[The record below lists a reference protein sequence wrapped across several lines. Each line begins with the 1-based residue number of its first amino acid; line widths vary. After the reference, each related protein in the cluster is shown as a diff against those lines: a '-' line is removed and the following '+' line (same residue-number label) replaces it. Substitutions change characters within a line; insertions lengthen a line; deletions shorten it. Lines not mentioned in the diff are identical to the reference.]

1 MIYINLGAVS
11 VAVQLQAQF
20 GYLCEERDREPKHQ
34 APLNGL
40 WNVSQSLDLIL
51 YYGGEVQSKALHFTL
66 ELSAVKATGWLQQNQ
81 ARVSGMR
88 MYDSSFKLNIF
99 SAAEGQLS
107 SMMLPVFSS
116 VLLFFPEN
124 RGPKLRRVLC
134 TETLSAVCVEAAVA
148 QGKRLGLSGAAYP
161 PCFDV

>member
-20 GYLCEERDREPKHQ
+20 GYLCEERDRESKHQ

-88 MYDSSFKLNIF
+88 MCDSSLKLNI
-99 SAAEGQLS
+99 
-107 SMMLPVFSS
+107 
-116 VLLFFPEN
+116 LFYC
-124 RGPKLRRVLC
+124 RGPVIFYDASCAFQCLVIFPWK
-134 TETLSAVCVEAAVA
+134 
-148 QGKRLGLSGAAYP
+148 
-161 PCFDV
+161 